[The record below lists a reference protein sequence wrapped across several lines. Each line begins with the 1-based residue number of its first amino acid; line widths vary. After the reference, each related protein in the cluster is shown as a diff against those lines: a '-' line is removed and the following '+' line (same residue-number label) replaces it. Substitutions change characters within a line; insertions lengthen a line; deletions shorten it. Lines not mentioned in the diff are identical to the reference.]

1 MSISFTRYVTD
12 INIKISKFYLTVSL
26 TFFLYFVNFKGARSY
41 RDRNYYQKKTSS
53 KCVGGALEYINVPVV
68 SKKLSPIMKKMS
80 GSTSRKPTSLD
91 GTAFDFNKEA
101 DKQSRENIL
110 IDNDRESNHLPNNN
124 SHINEMLTHNTKE
137 IETTANIRN
146 LGDGKT
152 FSSDSL
158 IQHVHNLENPSN
170 DRVKTSID
178 FMENKIERE
187 YRKIFTTNMKDS
199 NINSKVKPL
208 PELKSASILRRR
220 FEGLRKGLNKKDKQE
235 IKPEVAIKISSKLSV
250 PSKRDVSIASDP
262 PSLES
267 RSYSNTKIYTPMP
280 SVSNPC
286 DAPIYKSSY
295 EKPFADEKEEL
306 SNWPEDTVD
315 SNCQD
320 VKDMFKLWGK
330 KINFEEDDYKSSDKQ
345 KKKVEIALPEKKSKK
360 KEKGR
365 RFLFFRKKNKNNT
378 IQPYKQ
384 KQGVTAGRCELG
396 DGLTIKIGAANNY
409 VPEVPTER
417 IDDFSRDYDISGK
430 DWLQRFLSQR
440 RDSRNSVRVRWNNS
454 MYATSS
460 STVFELM
467 DCVYKNTGVIFSSK
481 SEVTTGESSTYY
493 SYMYPQ
499 VNFMQQNIQA
509 WMMSKT
515 ITDKPINTPVNK
527 LRTKKIRNKNIE
539 ITLSDQNWFIE
550 KSKTFSQN
558 VEFVLHS
565 TMAKPESSE
574 YIVIDIPKG
583 YFSETNSDDKNQ
595 SSDEQVYNI
604 VEYETLNSNS
614 YLNKKKL
621 ENSTESGDH
630 TSKDIQVT
638 ISVRGDEKDE
648 VKILDNNDKRQEI
661 HINNKDLDGYIPK
674 PRDVISVRI
683 ITQRDIRDIKKPM

>member
-1 MSISFTRYVTD
+1 
-12 INIKISKFYLTVSL
+12 
-26 TFFLYFVNFKGARSY
+26 
-41 RDRNYYQKKTSS
+41 
-53 KCVGGALEYINVPVV
+53 
-68 SKKLSPIMKKMS
+68 MKKIS
-80 GSTSRKPTSLD
+80 GSTSPVPAILD
-91 GTAFDFNKEA
+91 GTALDFNTEA
-101 DKQSRENIL
+101 DKQSKENIK
-110 IDNDRESNHLPNNN
+110 IANDRESNHLPNNN
-124 SHINEMLTHNTKE
+124 SPINEIVTNNTKE
-137 IETTANIRN
+137 IETTANITN

-170 DRVKTSID
+170 ERVKTSTD

-220 FEGLRKGLNKKDKQE
+220 FEALRKGLNKKDKQE
-235 IKPEVAIKISSKLSV
+235 IKPKVEIKISSKLSV
-250 PSKRDVSIASDP
+250 PSRRDVSIASDP

-267 RSYSNTKIYTPMP
+267 RSYSNTKIYSPMP

-286 DAPIYKSSY
+286 DASIYKSSY

-306 SNWPEDTVD
+306 SNWPDDTID

-330 KINFEEDDYKSSDKQ
+330 KFNLEEDNYKASEKQ
-345 KKKVEIALPEKKSKK
+345 EKKVEITLPEKKCKK

-365 RFLFFRKKNKNNT
+365 RFLFFRKKNKNKS

-409 VPEVPTER
+409 APKVPTER
-417 IDDFSRDYDISGK
+417 IDDFSRDYDMSEK
-430 DWLQRFLSQR
+430 DWLQRYLSKR
-440 RDSRNSVRVRWNNS
+440 IDSRNSVRVRWNNS

-460 STVFELM
+460 STVFELI

-481 SEVTTGESSTYY
+481 SEVTTGSQSQHTQSSTYY

-509 WMMSKT
+509 WMIPKT
-515 ITDKPINTPVNK
+515 ITDKPIINTSVNE

-539 ITLSDQNWFIE
+539 ITLSNQKWFIE

-558 VEFVLHS
+558 VEFFLHS
-565 TMAKPESSE
+565 TMARPKSSE

-583 YFSETNSDDKNQ
+583 YFSETNSDDKNNQ

-621 ENSTESGDH
+621 ENNTESGDH
-630 TSKDIQVT
+630 ISKDIQVT
-638 ISVRGDEKDE
+638 ISIRGDEKNE
-648 VKILDNNDKRQEI
+648 VKIIDNNDKRQEI
-661 HINNKDLDGYIPK
+661 HTNKRDLDGYIPK